1 MGNPQTANQPL
12 VSVIMNCHNGEKYL
26 KKSISSV
33 INQTYKNW
41 EIIFW
46 DNKSTDQSAKIAKS
60 FKDKRIKYFKS
71 NKFEKLYRT
80 RNLAIKKSKGKY
92 ICFLDTDDFWSKN
105 KLNSQINLAEKK
117 NYKIIYTNFL
127 IKNENTKKSY
137 LPYKTILPKGNI
149 TQNLLD
155 NYCIGILT
163 IMIHRK
169 IFQQN
174 KFNERYDIIGDFD
187 LFLKLSKKHEI
198 SAIQRP
204 LATFRVHNKN
214 FSSRNLGLYLEEL
227 NFWLKKNRFKLY
239 SGFNLRQ
246 IKINILKLRTKKII
260 KKVF

>member
-1 MGNPQTANQPL
+1 MGKPQTANQPL

-105 KLNSQINLAEKK
+105 KLNSQINLAKKK

-246 IKINILKLRTKKII
+246 IKINILKLRAKKIT

>member
-1 MGNPQTANQPL
+1 MGKPQTANQPL

-105 KLNSQINLAEKK
+105 KLNSQISLAEKK

>member
-1 MGNPQTANQPL
+1 
-12 VSVIMNCHNGEKYL
+12 
-26 KKSISSV
+26 
-33 INQTYKNW
+33 
-41 EIIFW
+41 
-46 DNKSTDQSAKIAKS
+46 
-60 FKDKRIKYFKS
+60 
-71 NKFEKLYRT
+71 
-80 RNLAIKKSKGKY
+80 
-92 ICFLDTDDFWSKN
+92 
-105 KLNSQINLAEKK
+105 
-117 NYKIIYTNFL
+117 
-127 IKNENTKKSY
+127 
-137 LPYKTILPKGNI
+137 
-149 TQNLLD
+149 
-155 NYCIGILT
+155 
-163 IMIHRK
+163 MIHRK